1 MTSAI
6 REIMLF
12 SERTSSCS
20 SLLML
25 CSDAS
30 FGHAAMA
37 RLISS
42 SEHGVA
48 HANGGDEVVSEDMQL
63 AQFGVP
69 PNRGRQ

>member
-1 MTSAI
+1 MTSAM

-12 SERTSSCS
+12 SERTSSWS

-30 FGHAAMA
+30 FGHAATA

-48 HANGGDEVVSEDMQL
+48 HANGGDEVVSEGMQL
-63 AQFGVP
+63 AQFGGP
-69 PNRGRQ
+69 PSCGKR